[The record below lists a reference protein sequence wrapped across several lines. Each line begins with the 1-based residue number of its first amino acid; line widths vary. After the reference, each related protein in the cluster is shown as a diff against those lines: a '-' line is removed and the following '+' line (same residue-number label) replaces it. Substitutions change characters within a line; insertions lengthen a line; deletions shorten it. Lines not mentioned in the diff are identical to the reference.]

1 MDINEIL
8 FSITFASVYL
18 EFAESTDGDLAV
30 SPDVRVVWTG
40 GPNSTFAVLPSVF
53 VENFQVVRFRAIHQI
68 AKFETVKQRPGHPW
82 LQRAGNH
89 GYRSF
94 FLGISLEREVI
105 P

>member
-1 MDINEIL
+1 MIITERL

-18 EFAESTDGDLAV
+18 EFAESPDGDLAV
-30 SPDVRVVWTG
+30 SPDVRVVLTG
-40 GPNSTFAVLPSVF
+40 GPNPTFAVLPSVF

-68 AKFETVKQRPGHPW
+68 AKFQTVKRRVVRPWSP
-82 LQRAGNH
+82 RAGHH

-94 FLGISLEREVI
+94 FVGISLEGKVI